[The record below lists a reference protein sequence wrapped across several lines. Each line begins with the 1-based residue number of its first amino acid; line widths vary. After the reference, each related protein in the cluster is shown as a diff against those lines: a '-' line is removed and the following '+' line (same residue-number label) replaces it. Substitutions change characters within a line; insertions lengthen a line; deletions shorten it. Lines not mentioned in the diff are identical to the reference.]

1 MVFDMSDFIQ
11 KLCEIEPDWSTW
23 VSATKTR
30 NWVEEDP
37 LLDWLDLY
45 GSAHGFVKDT
55 EQPNYIPEA
64 DFSKFVKRKGEEF
77 EQRVCDLL
85 DSQLESAGL
94 ERMARIA
101 TSGQDAQSR
110 ERWIETVK
118 EMQRGTP
125 VIAQGILWDWERGTY
140 GVPDLLVRS
149 DILNCL
155 CEEVLDYPE
164 ANAGA
169 PALGLSDYHYVVVE
183 IKFRVFDLAFNWE
196 AGNDAKHYKAQ
207 LAICNAALGI
217 LQGYTPTMAFFIGRG
232 WEKGT
237 GENSS
242 KSTSCL
248 NRLIPVSLPEQ
259 AQYRRPSIN
268 WLDKAMEAVQWVRR
282 VRQEGK
288 SWQVLPTPSNRWL
301 HPNMKNGQDAP
312 WHGAKRSISEAI
324 GEPTQIWNLGVDVR
338 NALIEASSADWRHPE
353 FRFDIAAPGQNAT
366 SDRLRQML
374 RINRDPNGPLYHPK
388 LVDWAR
394 EEWAVPEALEFFV
407 DFETTSNLDDDFSSL
422 PNAGGQPLI
431 FMIGCGHWEPV
442 EGDPGVKGQWMLH
455 PERRRWVFK
464 VFYTD
469 SLTEDEEKR
478 IIFEWC
484 QYMEEVRKRTPRAPE
499 RPKVFHWSPAE
510 TSTYSMGAT
519 SAFVR
524 HLQPAGW
531 PTPNWYDF
539 LGNVVKQR
547 GTSNAFYVRGAWGF
561 GLKAIGKALHQH
573 GFIQTLWM
581 DGPADGLAA
590 MGGSWACY
598 RVAQE
603 NGIAVTDVVFK
614 DIAGNPHHLF
624 QEVIK
629 YNEIDCQVMA
639 ESIMFI
645 RSLS

>member
-11 KLCEIEPDWSTW
+11 KLSEIAPDWSTW

-55 EQPNYIPEA
+55 EQPTYILEA
-64 DFSKFVKRKGEEF
+64 DFSEFVKRKGQEF

-85 DSQLESAGL
+85 DSRLDKAGF

-101 TSGQDAQSR
+101 TSGQDAKSR
-110 ERWIETVK
+110 ERWLETVK
-118 EMQRGTP
+118 AMQRGTP
-125 VIAQGILWDWERGTY
+125 VIAQGVLWDWERGTY

-149 DILNCL
+149 DILYHL
-155 CEEVLDYPE
+155 CDEDLDYPE
-164 ANAGA
+164 AREGA
-169 PALGLSDYHYVVVE
+169 PALGLSDYHYVVVD
-183 IKFRVFDLAFNWE
+183 IKFRTFHLASNWE
-196 AGNDAKHYKAQ
+196 ADNNASHYKVQ
-207 LAICNAALGI
+207 LAIYNAALGI
-217 LQGYTPTMAFFIGRG
+217 LQGYTPTMGFFIGRG

-259 AQYRRPSIN
+259 AQHRRPSIN

-312 WHGAKRSISEAI
+312 WHGAKKSISEAI
-324 GEPTQIWNLGVDVR
+324 GEPTQIWNLGVDAR
-338 NALIEASSADWRHPE
+338 NALIEAQAADWRDPA
-353 FRFDIAAPGQNAT
+353 FALDIAVSGQGAT
-366 SDRLRQML
+366 AERLRQML
-374 RINRDPNGPLYHPK
+374 AINRDPNGPLYHPK
-388 LVDWAR
+388 VVDWAR
-394 EEWAVPEALEFFV
+394 EDWAVPEALEFFV

-422 PNAGGQPLI
+422 PNSGGQPLI

-442 EGDPGVKGQWMLH
+442 EGDPGADGQWMLH
-455 PERRRWVFK
+455 AEQRRWVFK
-464 VFYTD
+464 VFYTE

-484 QYMEEVRKRTPRAPE
+484 QHMAEVRERTPRAPE

-539 LGNVVKQR
+539 LGNVVKQK
-547 GTSNAFYVRGAWGF
+547 GTSNAFYVKGAWGF
-561 GLKAIGKALHQH
+561 GLKAIGKGLHKH
-573 GFIQTLWM
+573 GLIQTLWM

-603 NGIAVTDVVFK
+603 NGIAVTDVVFQ
-614 DIAGNPHHLF
+614 DVAGNPHHLF
-624 QEVIK
+624 HEVIE
-629 YNEIDCQVMA
+629 YNEIDCRVMA

-645 RSLS
+645 RSL